1 MGSIRHPFMGR
12 ELPRLMTSAGMTN
25 IQTSGYLLATH
36 GLPEVNLI
44 YDLKQTSEILSEKT
58 SSSSFKDWYQK
69 LASRDLQSPVFA
81 GVTIIVAAGSKH

>member
-1 MGSIRHPFMGR
+1 MTAVHSQWMGSIRHSFMGR

-44 YDLKQTSEILSEKT
+44 YDLEQTALSQCHPA
-58 SSSSFKDWYQK
+58 FIVK
-69 LASRDLQSPVFA
+69 L
-81 GVTIIVAAGSKH
+81 